1 MKHNIDDKICYL
13 VGAGDN
19 FKKFAPAKRNG
30 DYIIA
35 VDGGLDF
42 LLDNDVTPD
51 MIIGDFDSTG
61 LREKYKNEITL
72 ADKSEST
79 SLSGPEFKVYPAEKD
94 YADMFL
100 AAEEGFKK
108 GYTKFVILGGTGK
121 RFAHTMANIQLLAHI
136 AKKGGIG
143 YLLDDTYVSFVI
155 CDNVYEMSPRNSGYI
170 SIFSLSDTSESVTIK
185 GLKYEIENT
194 KISNLTPFGL
204 SNEYI
209 GQAAVISGSNAS
221 LLIITSHEQ

>member
-1 MKHNIDDKICYL
+1 
-13 VGAGDN
+13 
-19 FKKFAPAKRNG
+19 
-30 DYIIA
+30 
-35 VDGGLDF
+35 
-42 LLDNDVTPD
+42 
-51 MIIGDFDSTG
+51 
-61 LREKYKNEITL
+61 
-72 ADKSEST
+72 
-79 SLSGPEFKVYPAEKD
+79 
-94 YADMFL
+94 MFL